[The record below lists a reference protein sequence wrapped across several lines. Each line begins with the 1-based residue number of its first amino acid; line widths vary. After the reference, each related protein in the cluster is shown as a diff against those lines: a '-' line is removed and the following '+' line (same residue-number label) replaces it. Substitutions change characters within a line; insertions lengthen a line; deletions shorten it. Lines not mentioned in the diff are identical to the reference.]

1 MSRKK
6 RRKKNI
12 HLNLCQR
19 FRSEGTATL
28 LTEESVMIMTMRFI
42 FFFNWFDIEHLYQS
56 PNYSRVQP
64 VSLTLLPSQGELM
77 IHLLSLFII
86 GFDHQSMLLDVGSMD
101 FIWS

>member
-1 MSRKK
+1 MSEVSVRGDSNTTH
-6 RRKKNI
+6 RRVCNDYDDEI
-12 HLNLCQR
+12 L
-19 FRSEGTATL
+19 
-28 LTEESVMIMTMRFI
+28 
-42 FFFNWFDIEHLYQS
+42 FFLNWFDIEHLYQS